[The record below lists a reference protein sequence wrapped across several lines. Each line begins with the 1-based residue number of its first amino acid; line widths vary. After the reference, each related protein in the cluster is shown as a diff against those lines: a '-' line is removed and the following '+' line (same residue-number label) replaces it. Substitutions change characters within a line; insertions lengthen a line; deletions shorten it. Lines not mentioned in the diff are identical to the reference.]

1 MNSDSQNERMTMVIM
16 AKKNLRH
23 TILHFNVHIMRELF
37 PFSDCSNSCKML
49 QDNHVFIRGG
59 FLVSMLRYLCRESHI
74 TVSSIYKRFFLP
86 QRFFYHVSSIF
97 FFKKPR
103 ECWTGYTDVAL

>member
-74 TVSSIYKRFFLP
+74 TVSSIYKRLD
-86 QRFFYHVSSIF
+86 RKSTRLNSSHRCISYAVF
-97 FFKKPR
+97 CLKKK
-103 ECWTGYTDVAL
+103 TK